1 MSLLR
6 RIEGSRPTA
15 TAASGAPEAPPADG
29 QKPPAPPAGGPL
41 SQTAAPA
48 RDGMRDTRMQLQTKI
63 INNLDPRLDL
73 SDIKSVRSTIDEM
86 FNRFIEED
94 GVVITRVERQKML
107 EQILDEIMGFGPI
120 QPLLNDDSVTEV
132 MVNGPYRTYIER
144 KGKLVLSDATFRD
157 DDHVM
162 RVIERIIAPIG
173 RRVDESKPFEDARLP
188 DG

>member
-15 TAASGAPEAPPADG
+15 TAVPGAVDGPPSGDG
-29 QKPPAPPAGGPL
+29 RPPAPPAGGPL

-48 RDGMRDTRMQLQTKI
+48 RDGMRDTRMQLQNKI

-94 GVVITRVERQKML
+94 GVVITRVE
-107 EQILDEIMGFGPI
+107 
-120 QPLLNDDSVTEV
+120 
-132 MVNGPYRTYIER
+132 
-144 KGKLVLSDATFRD
+144 
-157 DDHVM
+157 
-162 RVIERIIAPIG
+162 
-173 RRVDESKPFEDARLP
+173 
-188 DG
+188 